1 MVVGT
6 ETSVYAPGF
15 LLPKPL
21 DTIEQNEPSGSPGMD
36 TLDELG
42 HLYRTAPVG
51 LALLDRDL
59 RFVRINEWLATI
71 NGKPV
76 EAHVGRTLEEII
88 PEIAPQIIP

>member
-1 MVVGT
+1 MVVGA
-6 ETSVYAPGF
+6 ETTVYAPGF

-36 TLDELG
+36 TLDEPG
-42 HLYRTAPVG
+42 HWYRTAPVG

-59 RFVRINEWLATI
+59 RFMRINEWLVTI